1 MWHQTGGERAVDH
14 EGDAGRGGAPGKRSL
29 TALIQRRASSPGSIE
44 AATSTS
50 PPRAGAA
57 ADPFWFAGV
66 GASCQVAVPGATPMP
81 AQIATGGGAALDA
94 PVQAKMEGAFG
105 ADFANVRVHADSRD
119 ATAFGAE
126 AFAYGDDVHFAPG
139 RYQPGSEAG
148 QELLGH
154 ELTHVVQQRAGRVAA
169 SAQARGI
176 GINQDAG
183 LEAEADRCGALAARG
198 ESVSLGGGAHGGA
211 PVVQGV
217 RLWSTQGNQVVS
229 LPGDVPPPWLGDD
242 FFVVDGVFYGANEF
256 PWLGMLPTTQR
267 WTRPSEIEIDDVAV
281 EEEAMNVEP
290 PVQPMQPPMQPP
302 MLPPPQQAVTTFG
315 GSPEFTA
322 FGATPQAKPPQPP
335 EATPR
340 TSTAPQHDPD
350 VVEAANALNS
360 TPRMGKFVLSRLRTF
375 VKAAKD
381 AGGLQAL
388 LDARQAHID
397 NKLLGFE
404 RWLRHQLKSNGV
416 GNLVFELREALRQQ
430 QRADAPV
437 QIDNDCDAQ
446 HGDASIDMLVYRDK
460 HADHIER
467 SVEVMGYSPPLDSY
481 AAFFE
486 GVRQGADH
494 LISKLD
500 RNASVKGIR
509 EATVAMAFTPE
520 QDCTAWAK
528 RAVADLTSIPG
539 IKTID
544 RVNLVTRSDGALRHR
559 MVNDRG
565 RWSLD

>member
-1 MWHQTGGERAVDH
+1 M
-14 EGDAGRGGAPGKRSL
+14 
-29 TALIQRRASSPGSIE
+29 
-44 AATSTS
+44 
-50 PPRAGAA
+50 
-57 ADPFWFAGV
+57 
-66 GASCQVAVPGATPMP
+66 
-81 AQIATGGGAALDA
+81 
-94 PVQAKMEGAFG
+94 
-105 ADFANVRVHADSRD
+105 
-119 ATAFGAE
+119 
-126 AFAYGDDVHFAPG
+126 
-139 RYQPGSEAG
+139 
-148 QELLGH
+148 
-154 ELTHVVQQRAGRVAA
+154 
-169 SAQARGI
+169 
-176 GINQDAG
+176 
-183 LEAEADRCGALAARG
+183 
-198 ESVSLGGGAHGGA
+198 
-211 PVVQGV
+211 
-217 RLWSTQGNQVVS
+217 
-229 LPGDVPPPWLGDD
+229 
-242 FFVVDGVFYGANEF
+242 
-256 PWLGMLPTTQR
+256 
-267 WTRPSEIEIDDVAV
+267 
-281 EEEAMNVEP
+281 
-290 PVQPMQPPMQPP
+290 
-302 MLPPPQQAVTTFG
+302 
-315 GSPEFTA
+315 
-322 FGATPQAKPPQPP
+322 
-335 EATPR
+335 
-340 TSTAPQHDPD
+340 
-350 VVEAANALNS
+350 VEAANALNS

-397 NKLLGFE
+397 TKLLGFE

-446 HGDASIDMLVYRDK
+446 HGDASIDMSVYRDK

>member
-1 MWHQTGGERAVDH
+1 MRDQFGEAHAVDH
-14 EGDAGRGGAPGKRSL
+14 EGLAGRGIAPGKRSSS
-29 TALIQRRASSPGSIE
+29 ALIQRRASSPGSIE
-44 AATSTS
+44 AATSTN

-267 WTRPSEIEIDDVAV
+267 WTRPSEIEIEIDDVAV
-281 EEEAMNVEP
+281 EEEAMNVE
-290 PVQPMQPPMQPP
+290 
-302 MLPPPQQAVTTFG
+302 T
-315 GSPEFTA
+315 PEFTA

-360 TPRMGKFVLSRLRTF
+360 TPRMGKFVLSRLLTF

-388 LDARQAHID
+388 LDARQAHIE

-446 HGDASIDMLVYRDK
+446 HGDASIDMSVYRDK